1 VLTDVLLEVGW
12 VGGDNESFKADTL
25 DRATLDAYAAEL
37 VPRQATFAL
46 SYNGTSGARGSV

>member
-12 VGGDNESFKADTL
+12 VGGDNESFKPDTL